1 MPSVYRGKLKE
12 KIEGLK
18 NFYFLPGPYMGLTA
32 GVWIYYLVA
41 TLIAGFLAARNF
53 LNLALEREKFCF
65 FHLVWLFLFLWLWRF
80 SMDLYPAVWKS
91 LDRPFTRKLIR
102 SLFLFLFHPVAVGFY
117 FLSNRLM
124 EEFEGTFDWSDL
136 LATLNEPLVLLVLGA
151 LFLILLKLRR
161 NHEAAVLFGF
171 IGYCQI
177 FRFLPKATGQG
188 AADLRMLFHMMG
200 SGDLVV
206 FLGGNLI
213 LIVTLGWLF
222 FLRD

>member
-1 MPSVYRGKLKE
+1 MRRMKLNE

-18 NFYFLPGPYMGLTA
+18 TFYFRPGPYMALTA

-53 LNLALEREKFCF
+53 FDLALEREKFCF
-65 FHLVWLFLFLWLWRF
+65 FHLVWLFLFFWLWRF
-80 SMDLYPAVWKS
+80 SISLYPAIWES
-91 LDRPFTRKLIR
+91 PDQPSTRKLIR
-102 SLFLFLFHPVAVGFY
+102 SIFLFLSHPLAVAVY
-117 FLSNRLM
+117 FLSKRLL
-124 EEFEGTFDWSDL
+124 EEFEGVFDWSDL
-136 LATLNEPLVLLVLGA
+136 LAILNEPWVLLILGA
-151 LFLILLKLRR
+151 LFLLLLRLRR

-171 IGYCQI
+171 VGYCQI
-177 FRFLPKATGQG
+177 YNLLPKPTGQG

-200 SGDLVV
+200 SSDLLI